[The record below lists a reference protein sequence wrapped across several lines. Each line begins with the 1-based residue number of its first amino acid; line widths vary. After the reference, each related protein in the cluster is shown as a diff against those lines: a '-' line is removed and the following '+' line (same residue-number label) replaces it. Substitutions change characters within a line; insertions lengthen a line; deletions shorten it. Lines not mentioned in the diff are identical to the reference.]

1 MAKVN
6 TLRQQKL
13 DLMRDEIQ
21 RAAAELFA
29 ERGYR
34 AVTIDD
40 IAERIGFTKSAMYY
54 YYKNKYHLL
63 SKIFHDSITH
73 YLSRAQEIAATVKDP
88 EQRLRSLIRQHVIN
102 VFELRHWTT
111 VYFREESE
119 LDEKDRVFMRKSK
132 RQYSEIIARAYAEG
146 VRAGAFKDVEPL
158 MVVDG
163 IIGAANSIVMWRH
176 ADANRTPAEL
186 ADAVADLLAGGYES

>member
-1 MAKVN
+1 MAKAN
-6 TLRQQKL
+6 TLRQQKQ

-40 IAERIGFTKSAMYY
+40 IVERIGFTKSAMYY

-63 SKIFHDSITH
+63 SKIFHDSISH
-73 YLSRAQEIAATVKDP
+73 YLSNAQRIAASIKDP
-88 EQRLRSLIRQHVIN
+88 KRRLRDLIRQHVIN
-102 VFELRHWTT
+102 VLELRHWTT

-119 LDEKDRVFMRKSK
+119 LDEKDRAFMRKHK
-132 RQYSEIIARAYAEG
+132 REYSELFAKAYSEG
-146 VRAGAFKDVEPL
+146 VRAGLFKDVEAL

-163 IIGAANSIVMWRH
+163 VIGAANSIVMWHH
-176 ADANRTPAEL
+176 ADPKRSPSDL
-186 ADAVADLLAGGYES
+186 ADAVADLVAGGYER